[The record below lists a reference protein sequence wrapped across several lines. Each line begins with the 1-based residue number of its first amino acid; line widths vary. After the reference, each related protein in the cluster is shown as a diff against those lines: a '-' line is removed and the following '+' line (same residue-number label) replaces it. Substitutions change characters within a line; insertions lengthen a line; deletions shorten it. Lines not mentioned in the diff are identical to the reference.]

1 MVWIPNQLV
10 GAAVGSDVSLDC
22 NLESFPQS
30 VTYWNRDGG
39 TMVLTN
45 DKYNTEIIK
54 TGLYKVAM
62 RLTIRN
68 LKPDDFGSYT
78 CVAKNSL
85 GETEGSIRLYGKFFC
100 NMYLQIIYGNY
111 EISANYSGCH

>member
-1 MVWIPNQLV
+1 MIWIPNQLV
-10 GAAVGSDVSLDC
+10 GAPVHTDVSLDC

-45 DKYNTEIIK
+45 DKYNSEVLA
-54 TGLYKVAM
+54 TGLYKVTL

-68 LKPDDFGSYT
+68 LKPEDFGSYT

-85 GETEGSIRLYGKFFC
+85 GETEGTIRLYGKLF
-100 NMYLQIIYGNY
+100 IYTHN
-111 EISANYSGCH
+111 ES